1 MKLKFMLVSVLCF
14 FCFTCIGYDDIILN
28 VPLYAQQ
35 TNMWCWAA
43 SGEMI
48 MSYLGNDVPQCTQA
62 NNRFGYDYCC
72 PVPPCPNPNCIQGG
86 WPEYDK
92 YGFTFSSTSWGTA
105 LTWEQLKGQI
115 DSNKPVGFS
124 WGWTGGGGHYMVAKG
139 YTTSYGTDMVAVN
152 DPWPP
157 GSGCTTNGGVSKL
170 ITYSEYVSSSTHEHW
185 KDDYNITEKQSEG
198 EIK

>member
-1 MKLKFMLVSVLCF
+1 MKRFQRVFMSLVVLICLAQLVHADK
-14 FCFTCIGYDDIILN
+14 TLG

-48 MSYLGNDVPQCTQA
+48 MSFLGNDVAQCTQA
-62 NNRFGYDYCC
+62 NNRFGVTDCC
-72 PVPPCPNPNCIQGG
+72 PVPPCINSGSHPSCVQGG
-86 WPEYDK
+86 WPQYNL

-105 LTWEQLKGQI
+105 LTWSQLKAQI

-139 YTTSYGTDMVAVN
+139 YSVVSGVDMVAIN

-157 GSGCTTNGGVSKL
+157 ASACTKTGGGVTKL
-170 ITYSEYVSSSTHEHW
+170 ITYSEYVSGADHTHW
-185 KDDYNITEKQSEG
+185 QDDYNITKN
-198 EIK
+198 